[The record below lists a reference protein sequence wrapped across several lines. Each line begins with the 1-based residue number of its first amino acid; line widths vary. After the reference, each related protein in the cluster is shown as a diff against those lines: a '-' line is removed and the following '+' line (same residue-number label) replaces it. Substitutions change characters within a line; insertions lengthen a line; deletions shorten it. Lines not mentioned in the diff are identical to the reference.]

1 MADRIVFADGKV
13 FQCPAS
19 GRAAVNRYTREREGR
34 RILVLGTAAE
44 AAQYF
49 VDNAIYSHEWDSDV
63 FDKQGSLS
71 GTEVISEDLSAF
83 SVAGDK
89 HSASEKHK
97 EFFARIRALEQA
109 KAVQEE
115 QYKTILAKLETVAE
129 AVNILKERPAKRW
142 DSAITAI
149 ISALVGGAIGYFV
162 SLL

>member
-1 MADRIVFADGKV
+1 MANCVAD
-13 FQCPAS
+13 PS
-19 GRAAVNRYTREREGR
+19 RECLSLAR
-34 RILVLGTAAE
+34 VE
-44 AAQYF
+44 AL
-49 VDNAIYSHEWDSDV
+49 E
-63 FDKQGSLS
+63 KQMD
-71 GTEVISEDLSAF
+71 EH
-83 SVAGDK
+83 K

>member
-1 MADRIVFADGKV
+1 MADRIVFADGEV

-63 FDKQGSLS
+63 FDEQGSLS

-83 SVAGDK
+83 SVAGDIVDK
-89 HSASEKHK
+89 RDGS
-97 EFFARIRALEQA
+97 LEIYMG
-109 KAVQEE
+109 KPTNEELLEE
-115 QYKTILAKLETVAE
+115 QLAAAE
-129 AVNILKERPAKRW
+129 AAMREGVNSTNE
-142 DSAITAI
+142 
-149 ISALVGGAIGYFV
+149 
-162 SLL
+162 